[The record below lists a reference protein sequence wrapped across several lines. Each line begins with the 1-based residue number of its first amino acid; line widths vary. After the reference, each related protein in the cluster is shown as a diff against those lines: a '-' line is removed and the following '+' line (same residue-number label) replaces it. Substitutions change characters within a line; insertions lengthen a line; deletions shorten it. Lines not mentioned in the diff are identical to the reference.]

1 MENFNRKMQRYK
13 NYMEMLE
20 IKNTFNGLISQLDR
34 AKERISDLEY
44 KSLEITQD
52 GK

>member
-1 MENFNRKMQRYK
+1 MENFNSKMERYEK
-13 NYMEMLE
+13 HMKMLE
-20 IKNTFNGLISQLDR
+20 IKNVFNGLISQFDR
-34 AKERISDLEY
+34 AKERISDIED